1 MQSNLFCS
9 EQYNPCRW
17 IDQRYGLDVFEIDV
31 SAIIYELGSHE
42 KTINMLALTVPITA
56 TGLQG

>member
-17 IDQRYGLDVFEIDV
+17 VDQRFGLDVYEIDV
-31 SAIIYELGSHE
+31 RAIIYEPGSLE
-42 KTINMLALTVPITA
+42 KTIEKLQMTVPITA